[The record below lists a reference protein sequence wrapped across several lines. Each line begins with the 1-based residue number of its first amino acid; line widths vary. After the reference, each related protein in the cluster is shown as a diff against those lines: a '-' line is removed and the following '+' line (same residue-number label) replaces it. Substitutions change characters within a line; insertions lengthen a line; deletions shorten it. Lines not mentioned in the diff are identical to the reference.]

1 MLYRNSKLGV
11 FLAHNHPGADSIY
24 RGPEQ
29 ILTGYQQIL
38 TGYESKV
45 VAYEQIPSGEY
56 EQVQT
61 GVDEDENPIYENGAP
76 ILMDGPPIYG
86 PDESKPIYQDG
97 EPIYEYGEVQYELV
111 GWQEAWGEPPT
122 EEELEAYTPPPPPDP
137 TPVTDV
143 EILAANIQARLDQ
156 RQLERTG
163 IRPDPA
169 GAVPR
174 SRALAAAAM
183 SLGGWG
189 YPSVADL
196 TGDSEVVAILA
207 ALYADPTSNTTAES
221 SNTAKGR
228 AVQYVRIM
236 AEGAAFGEEYSDA
249 LTAYERT
256 ASPGI
261 QAAITA
267 DPRDWMALPCGP
279 WENVRAMFLAL
290 LK

>member
-1 MLYRNSKLGV
+1 VIIYSSKLGAYV
-11 FLAHNHPGADSIY
+11 LANRPVGSRASA
-24 RGPEQ
+24 RKVEG
-29 ILTGYQQIL
+29 GY
-38 TGYESKV
+38 
-45 VAYEQIPSGEY
+45 A
-56 EQVQT
+56 
-61 GVDEDENPIYENGAP
+61 
-76 ILMDGPPIYG
+76 
-86 PDESKPIYQDG
+86 
-97 EPIYEYGEVQYELV
+97 LV
-111 GWQEAWGEPPT
+111 GWRSEDGEPPT
-122 EEELEAYTPPPPPDP
+122 LEQVEAWTPG
-137 TPVTDV
+137 TLTDV
-143 EILAANIQARLDQ
+143 EMLAATIQARLDQ

-163 IRPDPA
+163 VRPDPA

-189 YPSVADL
+189 YPSEADL
-196 TGDSEVVAILA
+196 TGDAETMAILA

-221 SNTAKGR
+221 SNTAKRR

-256 ASPGI
+256 ASPWI

-267 DPRDWMALPCGP
+267 DQRAWMALPCGP
-279 WENVRAMFLAL
+279 WESVKAMFLAL

>member
-1 MLYRNSKLGV
+1 MEQIIYSQESQHTDTASPRPYL
-11 FLAHNHPGADSIY
+11 LAHFPGVDVELAPVRI
-24 RGPEQ
+24 GQ
-29 ILTGYQQIL
+29 GIGFVIT
-38 TGYESKV
+38 T
-45 VAYEQIPSGEY
+45 PSGVDWADRDPWTYY
-56 EQVQT
+56 ET
-61 GVDEDENPIYENGAP
+61 GHA
-76 ILMDGPPIYG
+76 
-86 PDESKPIYQDG
+86 Q
-97 EPIYEYGEVQYELV
+97 
-111 GWQEAWGEPPT
+111 PT
-122 EEELEAYTPPPPPDP
+122 EAEVLAWVPPVIPPAEQPP
-137 TPVTDV
+137 LTDV

-221 SNTAKGR
+221 SNTAKRR

-267 DPRDWMALPCGP
+267 DQRAWMALACGP
-279 WENVRAMFLAL
+279 WETVRAMFLAL

>member
-1 MLYRNSKLGV
+1 MY
-11 FLAHNHPGADSIY
+11 HNKYPRRAVAAIAGLET
-24 RGPEQ
+24 EQ
-29 ILTGYQQIL
+29 ISLDPPVS
-38 TGYESKV
+38 E
-45 VAYEQIPSGEY
+45 
-56 EQVQT
+56 
-61 GVDEDENPIYENGAP
+61 GAGFTLSMP
-76 ILMDGPPIYG
+76 WSWYRA
-86 PDESKPIYQDG
+86 
-97 EPIYEYGEVQYELV
+97 QYPGLAV
-111 GWQEAWGEPPT
+111 TPPT
-122 EEELEAYTPPPPPDP
+122 AESVANWKPPQESQENL
-137 TPVTDV
+137 TDV
-143 EILAANIQARLDQ
+143 EILAASIQARLDQ

-196 TGDSEVVAILA
+196 TGDAEVVAILA

-221 SNTAKGR
+221 SNTAKRR

-267 DPRDWMALPCGP
+267 DQRTWMALACGP
-279 WENVRAMFLAL
+279 WETVRAMFLAL

>member
-1 MLYRNSKLGV
+1 MSQAYTNKYPRRAIAEVLGV
-11 FLAHNHPGADSIY
+11 GIAEVLLRPVAG
-24 RGPEQ
+24 
-29 ILTGYQQIL
+29 
-38 TGYESKV
+38 GYEI
-45 VAYEQIPSGEY
+45 VAPA
-56 EQVQT
+56 
-61 GVDEDENPIYENGAP
+61 GAN
-76 ILMDGPPIYG
+76 
-86 PDESKPIYQDG
+86 
-97 EPIYEYGEVQYELV
+97 
-111 GWQEAWGEPPT
+111 
-122 EEELEAYTPPPPPDP
+122 PDP
-137 TPVTDV
+137 AAVAAWAPDPDPEPAPVTDV

-196 TGDSEVVAILA
+196 TGDAEVVAILA

-221 SNTAKGR
+221 SNTAKRR

-267 DPRDWMALPCGP
+267 DQRTWMALACGP
-279 WENVRAMFLAL
+279 WETVRAMFLAL

>member
-1 MLYRNSKLGV
+1 MDTIFYPVTANPLGY
-11 FLAHNHPGADSIY
+11 FLAHFPGLPHILGDLTSEGFPLVKSWEDLRKDFPGVIVDAAQPTADQVAAWV
-24 RGPEQ
+24 PE
-29 ILTGYQQIL
+29 
-38 TGYESKV
+38 V
-45 VAYEQIPSGEY
+45 V
-56 EQVQT
+56 
-61 GVDEDENPIYENGAP
+61 
-76 ILMDGPPIYG
+76 
-86 PDESKPIYQDG
+86 
-97 EPIYEYGEVQYELV
+97 EPE
-111 GWQEAWGEPPT
+111 
-122 EEELEAYTPPPPPDP
+122 PDP
-137 TPVTDV
+137 PLTDV
-143 EILAANIQARLDQ
+143 EILAASIQARLDQ

-163 IRPDPA
+163 VRPDPA

-189 YPSVADL
+189 YPSEADL

-221 SNTAKGR
+221 SNTAKRR

-267 DPRDWMALPCGP
+267 DQRTWMALACGP
-279 WENVRAMFLAL
+279 WETVKAMFLAL

>member
-1 MLYRNSKLGV
+1 MLTSEMVSAWFTKNQ
-11 FLAHNHPGADSIY
+11 PGYGSDRWAVTNGKITLW
-24 RGPEQ
+24 PIE
-29 ILTGYQQIL
+29 
-38 TGYESKV
+38 
-45 VAYEQIPSGEY
+45 IP
-56 EQVQT
+56 
-61 GVDEDENPIYENGAP
+61 I
-76 ILMDGPPIYG
+76 PPLS
-86 PDESKPIYQDG
+86 EF
-97 EPIYEYGEVQYELV
+97 EL
-111 GWQEAWGEPPT
+111 PN
-122 EEELEAYTPPPPPDP
+122 L
-137 TPVTDV
+137 TDV
-143 EILAANIQARLDQ
+143 EMLAATIQARLDQ

-163 IRPDPA
+163 VRPDPA

-189 YPSVADL
+189 YPSEADL

-221 SNTAKGR
+221 STTAKRR

-267 DPRDWMALPCGP
+267 DQRAWMALACGP
-279 WENVRAMFLAL
+279 WETVKAMFLSL

>member
-1 MLYRNSKLGV
+1 M
-11 FLAHNHPGADSIY
+11 
-24 RGPEQ
+24 PE
-29 ILTGYQQIL
+29 L
-38 TGYESKV
+38 E
-45 VAYEQIPSGEY
+45 EQP
-56 EQVQT
+56 
-61 GVDEDENPIYENGAP
+61 GVDGPDGYPEEFPDETPAEPEPYVEPLPQFILLAPDYDPSNPDHVLRWERAGRPNLEELDSEGNRWKPTVRAELQEDGSYAP
-76 ILMDGPPIYG
+76 ILLDPPA
-86 PDESKPIYQDG
+86 P
-97 EPIYEYGEVQYELV
+97 L
-111 GWQEAWGEPPT
+111 
-122 EEELEAYTPPPPPDP
+122 
-137 TPVTDV
+137 TDV

-221 SNTAKGR
+221 SNTAKRR

-261 QAAITA
+261 QASITA
-267 DPRDWMALPCGP
+267 DQRDWMALPCGP
-279 WENVRAMFLAL
+279 WETVRAMFLAL